1 MTKASTLIY
10 YYVIIWTHLSMET
23 VSPVPVG
30 PTYDV
35 RDVTEFC
42 LEGRAKDNERQ
53 SNEEEE

>member
-1 MTKASTLIY
+1 
-10 YYVIIWTHLSMET
+10 MET

-35 RDVTEFC
+35 RDVTEFR
-42 LEGRAKDNERQ
+42 LEGRSKDNECQ

>member
-1 MTKASTLIY
+1 MSLSFRCVFIL
-10 YYVIIWTHLSMET
+10 THLSMET
-23 VSPVPVG
+23 VFPVPVG

-35 RDVTEFC
+35 RDVTESR